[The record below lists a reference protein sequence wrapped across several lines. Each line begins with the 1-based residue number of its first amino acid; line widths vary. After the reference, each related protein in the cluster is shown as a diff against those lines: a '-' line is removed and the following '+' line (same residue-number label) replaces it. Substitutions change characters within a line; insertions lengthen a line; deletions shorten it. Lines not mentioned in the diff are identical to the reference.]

1 MRHLLII
8 KAGKSFPSIV
18 KKCGD
23 FEDWIISG
31 MEPLPFKVKVAAA
44 YKNTCLP
51 DYDSVSGV
59 VVTGSHAM
67 VTDREPWS
75 ECIAQWI
82 PGVLA
87 RGIPFLGICYGHQL
101 LAYSMGGVVGYHPRG
116 REIGTVT
123 IKVYAEAKEDPLLR
137 VLPGEFP
144 AHVTHSQSVLKLPPG
159 AELLAGNEFEPHHA
173 FRLGKSAWGL
183 QFHPEFNAIVMQSY
197 IDEMARFLKQEG
209 LDPDLLRNNVAET
222 PDSNMLLRRF
232 IVNFLQHNQV
242 SGSDR

>member
-1 MRHLLII
+1 MRNLLII

-31 MEPLPFKVKVAAA
+31 MTPLPCEVKVVAA
-44 YKNTCLP
+44 YKNTRLP
-51 DYDSVSGV
+51 DYDSICGV
-59 VVTGSHAM
+59 VLTGSHAM

-75 ECIAQWI
+75 ERIAQWI
-82 PGVLA
+82 PGLLE

-101 LAYSMGGVVGYHPRG
+101 LAQAMGGTVGYHPKG

-123 IKVYAEAKEDPLLR
+123 IKLNAEAKEDPLLN
-137 VLPGEFP
+137 VLPTEFP

-159 AELLAGNEFEPHHA
+159 AGLLASNEFEPHHA
-173 FRLGKSAWGL
+173 FRLGKSAWGV
-183 QFHPEFNAIVMQSY
+183 QFHPEFNARIMRFY
-197 IDEMARFLKQEG
+197 IDEIAESLNQEG
-209 LDPDLLRNNVAET
+209 LSPDLLRNNVAET

-232 IVNFLQHNQV
+232 IEIQGQ
-242 SGSDR
+242 

>member
-8 KAGKSFPSIV
+8 KAGKSFPFIV
-18 KKCGD
+18 RECGD

-31 MEPLPFKVKVAAA
+31 MEPLPFKVKVVTA
-44 YKNTCLP
+44 YKNTRLP

-75 ECIAQWI
+75 ERIAQWI

-101 LAYSMGGVVGYHPRG
+101 LAYSMGGVVGYHPKG
-116 REIGTVT
+116 REIGTAT
-123 IKVYAEAKEDPLLR
+123 IRLNAEAKEDPLLS
-137 VLPGEFP
+137 VLPDEFS

-159 AELLAGNEFEPHHA
+159 AGLLAGNEFEPHHV

-183 QFHPEFNAIVMQSY
+183 QFHPEFNARIMRSY
-197 IDEMARFLKQEG
+197 IDEMTGFLKQEG
-209 LDPDLLRNNVAET
+209 LSPDLLRNNVAET

-232 IVNFLQHNQV
+232 VVNFFATQP
-242 SGSDR
+242 SFW